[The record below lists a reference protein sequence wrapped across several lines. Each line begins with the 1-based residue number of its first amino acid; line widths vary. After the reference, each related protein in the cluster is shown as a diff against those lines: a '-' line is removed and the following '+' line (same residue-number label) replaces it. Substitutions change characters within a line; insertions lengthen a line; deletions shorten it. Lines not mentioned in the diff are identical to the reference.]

1 MRNKNPENEKININ
15 IKMLR
20 KDVMWDFTADISL
33 LHTLINF
40 IISKR

>member
-1 MRNKNPENEKININ
+1 MRNKNPENENIN